1 MNKTLKVITYN
12 DMLLHPLLGEFQN
25 ELANIPQLSFEMQS
39 IYFIM
44 NRLPR
49 SQVGLSFNTWRK
61 DWSVLISVLHEIG
74 RLSHPDEEFDDN
86 EPDPEGTLDF
96 TSTQH
101 KHTKHNYEPIYVYFC
116 FLPCFLFFHSYNFLS
131 GHTLLLSLHWS

>member
-12 DMLLHPLLGEFQN
+12 DMLLHPLLEEFQN

-101 KHTKHNYEPIYVYFC
+101 KQTKHNYEPI
-116 FLPCFLFFHSYNFLS
+116 
-131 GHTLLLSLHWS
+131 